1 MMILRI
7 VFAFTVNAAS
17 ERSIAGIGHSAREVC
32 REVRREVVD
41 FTECVRY

>member
-17 ERSIAGIGHSAREVC
+17 ERAIAGIGHSAREV
-32 REVRREVVD
+32 RWEVRGEIVYFV
-41 FTECVRY
+41 